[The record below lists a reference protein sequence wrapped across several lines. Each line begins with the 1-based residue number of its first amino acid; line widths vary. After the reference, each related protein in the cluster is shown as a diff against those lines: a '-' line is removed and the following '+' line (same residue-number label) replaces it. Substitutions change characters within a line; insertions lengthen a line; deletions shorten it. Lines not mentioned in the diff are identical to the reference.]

1 VQAAYKLAAARVAEA
16 ARALEGGGAS
26 GAVGLR
32 DLRIARPKTLRGGR

>member
-16 ARALEGGGAS
+16 ARAAALQRAS